1 MACECNACS
10 LSCAGSKTFHGLW
23 IALSRI
29 YQFSHL
35 VLCYISIHWTVGSLS
50 GSWWPLS
57 PSSHRRFCH
66 GSHQI
71 PVVRAVLLGPS
82 DMRTRPT
89 IITKIPNI
97 TNQYKSW
104 ISSVTSEPLLNHNA
118 SLKHDHLQDPTNQ
131 GPPHRPYDT
140 HSGYLNCP
148 SMQSMIRIEQQDSEE
163 IRSHCPPQHREAFQ
177 VSLGSMWLI
186 FAYLSQNIPNHI
198 NIFLDRLCRLL
209 RYTTLRTW
217 SAGCPSDRSSTTTP
231 QR

>member
-1 MACECNACS
+1 MACECIACS

-35 VLCYISIHWTVGSLS
+35 VLCYISIHWSVGSLS
-50 GSWWPLS
+50 GSLWPLS
-57 PSSHRRFCH
+57 PSSHRRFCR
-66 GSHQI
+66 GSHRI
-71 PVVRAVLLGPS
+71 PVVRAVLLLQV
-82 DMRTRPT
+82 
-89 IITKIPNI
+89 NH
-97 TNQYKSW
+97 Y
-104 ISSVTSEPLLNHNA
+104 NHNS
-118 SLKHDHLQDPTNQ
+118 SLKNDHLQDPTNQ
-131 GPPHRPYDT
+131 GPPHRPNDT

-148 SMQSMIRIEQQDSEE
+148 SMQWMIRIEQQDSEE

-198 NIFLDRLCRLL
+198 NIFLYRLCRLR

-231 QR
+231 QQ